1 MPVFNVHPTG
11 LQNAQ
16 PPDLL
21 ERGGLLLTAELHVTD
36 SLAQVLLA
44 QNAPVPTAISGL
56 ALVDTGASICAVDES
71 AAIRLGLQPV
81 GQSRVS
87 GVGGTQMRNV
97 YVGKIMFPGTPIP
110 PQQWTLSGAE
120 LKDQNL
126 LLLIGRDILR
136 HCVLIYNGPQGCY
149 TLAF

>member
-11 LQNAQ
+11 IAASQ
-16 PPDLL
+16 PADLL
-21 ERGGLLLTAELHVTD
+21 QHQGLLLGSELHVTD
-36 SLAQVLLA
+36 SLAQVLIS
-44 QNAPVPTAISGL
+44 QNNPVPTAIYGS

-71 AAIRLGLQPV
+71 AAVRLGLQPV

-87 GVGGTQMRNV
+87 GVGGTQIRNV
-97 YVGKIMFPGTPIP
+97 YVGKIVFPGTPIP
-110 PQQWTLSGAE
+110 PQQWTLTGAD

-126 LLLIGRDILR
+126 LFLIDRDILR
-136 HCVLIYNGPQGCY
+136 HCVLIYNGPLGCY